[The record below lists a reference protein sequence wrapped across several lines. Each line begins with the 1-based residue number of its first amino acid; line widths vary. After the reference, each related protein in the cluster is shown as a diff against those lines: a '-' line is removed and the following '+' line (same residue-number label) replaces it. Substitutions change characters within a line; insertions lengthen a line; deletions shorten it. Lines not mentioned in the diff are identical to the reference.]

1 MAITPQQLNQF
12 KDDLLEGF
20 KKVFTDET
28 KKVFDASGK
37 KEMSIEKDGR
47 KAYFDALFNQNKQ
60 DKLDEIQ
67 RMIDSID
74 GRTKLGAKKIEE
86 LENEK
91 ERLNNGGIS
100 KKDEKDFRNKQ
111 RKETMGNAQAA
122 IKGIM
127 QIAQGIAQIVFTFRR
142 NELAIAKNYYENN
155 SKLLKAELAIREKQM
170 ATFNST
176 VSAFGSLAT
185 DMAYATYQASSTEAM
200 GYYEQKV
207 SQRTA
212 SQEFQAAEIKRSAKT
227 FQSVADGIT
236 TGLLGAAAVMA
247 VIPGIGWAA
256 SSAITAAVGGLVK
269 VVSSIW
275 SESEEIEAERIEQIK
290 EAYKDISDITSKS
303 VEQVANLV
311 KELDDYTMKIV
322 NYTKQN
328 ENVYKNTGMV
338 TGFTGDRYSSY
349 SRAISAGLSKTFDI
363 TAQQAQNM
371 MKSYASE
378 SSRMQMFGV
387 QDYNSMH
394 ATGEAFGINEGEA
407 AKLFGQMNVFNTSI
421 QSGTDMLTKEWK
433 VITKM
438 GLSSTKFAKD
448 LEKNLKAA
456 ESHNF
461 KGGVQNMMK
470 LTRWAQQTRF
480 NLDSAVS
487 FSEKIM
493 GGSLSDA
500 LETSAKL
507 QVLGGSAAMYSDP
520 LGMLYDAGADIG
532 NLAKRQAAM
541 FSDLTGRF
549 NEATGETEFSWYE
562 NRMIQQRAQAAGLD
576 VGDVKN
582 QIRQKQKQAR
592 IDRELANYGLDEETK
607 VAIGNRATFDEKT
620 KSWMVET
627 TQGKMTAQQVASL
640 TDAERQEILLPENE
654 EQSLVEIAANTR
666 SMEKMMQAQTH
677 YLLGTQEKKL
687 YGNAKGFVKD
697 SMTAEKRLFTS
708 GEFATQAASS
718 MKSMGELLIQKND
731 RFVNFLGTSAGSI
744 SDYRKFMMVQVDQ
757 TMKLT
762 DTAIA
767 TIRLWATKGQ
777 EATEKLAV
785 KYAEYINN
793 NDKDSLER
801 LYKSSGNDERLYLRA
816 ISNGQF
822 GTDGKFRLQHN
833 DGAGNTNGGYIAGAS
848 NVKSINDGAVMVKTA
863 KTDQYLA
870 AMPNGPIDK
879 ILQQLIPGMQA
890 LIRNGNSNSNGGID
904 INFNGKIIVSE
915 DGSSINLVELIKN
928 NPSAA
933 TQFVNII
940 TKAMDIN
947 KNGKPTVSG
956 NYKV

>member
-1 MAITPQQLNQF
+1 MTADELKNLSDAISQGVMQGMGKVPMFHNGKNIGDPNGPNYDSDARNVFLNNLAAQS
-12 KDDLLEGF
+12 KADKKNELTNLLNEINGN
-20 KKVFTDET
+20 T
-28 KKVFDASGK
+28 AAGRAR
-37 KEMSIEKDGR
+37 IEEIK
-47 KAYFDALFNQNKQ
+47 N
-60 DKLDEIQ
+60 EIQ
-67 RMIDSID
+67 RLD
-74 GRTKLGAKKIEE
+74 
-86 LENEK
+86 
-91 ERLNNGGIS
+91 NGGIS
-100 KKDEKDFRNKQ
+100 EKDEKDFKKNKVAEKLAKVQ
-111 RKETMGNAQAA
+111 NFTNDA
-122 IKGIM
+122 M
-127 QIAQGIAQIVFTFRR
+127 QIIEGIFQIIFTSRR
-142 NELAIAKNYYENN
+142 NEMAIAKNYYENN
-155 SKLLKAELAIREKQM
+155 SKMLKAELAMREKQM
-170 ATFNST
+170 ATFNSA

-212 SQEFQAAEIKRSAKT
+212 SQEFQSAEMKRSAKT
-227 FQSVADGIT
+227 FKSTADSIANVAYGVAGIAAMF
-236 TGLLGAAAVMA
+236 GPGGMILGG
-247 VIPGIGWAA
+247 VIAIGATVLKGI
-256 SSAITAAVGGLVK
+256 SSL
-269 VVSSIW
+269 W
-275 SESEEIEAERIEQIK
+275 SESKEIEAERLEQIK
-290 EAYKDISDITSKS
+290 EAFKDISDITSKS

-328 ENVYKNTGMV
+328 ENIYKDTGMT

-349 SRAISAGLSKTFDI
+349 SRAISASLAKTFDI

-387 QDYNSMH
+387 QDYNSMY
-394 ATGEAFGINEGEA
+394 ATGKAFGMNEGEA
-407 AKLFGQMNVFNTSI
+407 AKLFGQMNVFNTSV

-500 LETSAKL
+500 LETSARL

-541 FSDLTGRF
+541 FSDITGKF
-549 NEATGETEFSWYE
+549 NEATGETEFGWYE

-592 IDRELANYGLDEETK
+592 IDKALANYGLDEETR

-687 YGNAKGFVKD
+687 YGNTKGYVKD

-777 EATEKLAV
+777 ETTEKLAV

-833 DGAGNTNGGYIAGAS
+833 DSAGNTNGGYIAGAS

-915 DGSSINLVELIKN
+915 DGSSINLVDLIKN